1 MTAITTRSI
10 DVQSCSLSINGVDV
24 SDNVIKVTFPSSWIN
39 NDVTAFGSVGR
50 RYNAGID
57 ETKFTV
63 EMMFN
68 QVATTGSHTVVGA
81 VHTAKTTVPFA
92 FYPATSGSGNTK
104 ISGNI
109 SIPKYEITSQVGAI
123 VKVTAECWVDNGL
136 TYGTATTNYIFN
148 SAAADGYATG
158 TNGTYATAQGLA
170 TASSIDASSTL
181 FKVGQAYLFSNYYVQ
196 RGFLYF
202 DTSAL
207 TGKTISSAYLN
218 LYVATGSATVFNL
231 VVMNGQTTYPH
242 NPLQAS
248 DYAIANY
255 AGSGG
260 TLSTSVITTSAYN
273 QLNLNG
279 TGLTWINQTGITKLA
294 IVSSKDISIT
304 TPTIEEDVIIYTN
317 EQGTGYWP
325 QLVVAAT

>member
-123 VKVTAECWVDNGL
+123 VKVTAECWVDNGI
-136 TYGTATTNYIFN
+136 TWAAATTNYVFTP
-148 SAAADGYATG
+148 SYDGYLLNSGSVYATVQGAATG
-158 TNGTYATAQGLA
+158 
-170 TASSIDASSTL
+170 SVSDASPAIDIGQIYAFGSTYQIERA
-181 FKVGQAYLFSNYYVQ
+181 FYM
-196 RGFLYF
+196 F

-207 TGKTISSAYLN
+207 VGKTPTAAYLN
-218 LYVATGSATVFNL
+218 LNVATDASDTDFTLTVTH
-231 VVMNGQTTYPH
+231 GGTTYPH
-242 NPLQAS
+242 NPAVAG

-255 AGSGG
+255 ASSGG
-260 TLSTSVITTSAYN
+260 TLSTSGLAIGYN
-273 QLNLNG
+273 QINLNA
-279 TGLTWINQTGITKLA
+279 TGLTWLNLTGTTKL
-294 IVSSKDISIT
+294 IVVSSRDVAVT
-304 TPTIEEDVIIYTN
+304 TPTGNEYIIVYSRLA
-317 EQGTGYWP
+317 TGYVP
-325 QLVVAAT
+325 QLVVSA

>member
-81 VHTAKTTVPFA
+81 VHTAKTTVPFV
-92 FYPATSGSGNTK
+92 FYPATTGTGNLA

-109 SIPKYEITSQVGAI
+109 SIPKYDITSQVGSI
-123 VKVTAECWVDNGL
+123 VKVTAECWVDNGI
-136 TYGTATTNYIFN
+136 TWGTASTNYTFT
-148 SAAADGYATG
+148 STTSDGYVEGAETV
-158 TNGTYATAQGLA
+158 YATAHG
-170 TASSIDASSTL
+170 DASGYALYDTQNL
-181 FKVGQAYLFSNYYVQ
+181 IYVGQTLVLTYYEIM

-202 DTSAL
+202 NTSAL
-207 TGKTISSAYLN
+207 AGKTITAAYLN
-218 LYVATGSATVFNL
+218 LNIVPASLTNDFNF

-242 NPLQAS
+242 DPLQLS

-260 TLSTSVITTSAYN
+260 TLDAASMTAGYN
-273 QLNLNG
+273 QLSLNA
-279 TGLTWINQTGITKLA
+279 TGQGWINKTGETKLA
-294 IVSSKDISIT
+294 ILSSRDIASS
-304 TPTIEEDVIIYTN
+304 TPTGN
-317 EQGTGYWP
+317 EFMSFYSSNMGTGYQP
-325 QLVVAAT
+325 QLVVTIA

>member
-92 FYPATSGSGNTK
+92 FYPATSASGNTK

-123 VKVTAECWVDNGL
+123 VKVTAECWVDNGI
-136 TYGTATTNYIFN
+136 TWAAATTNYVFTP
-148 SAAADGYATG
+148 SYDGQLYDYGTVYATVQGAASGYVSDAVPGYNIGQSILFG
-158 TNGTYATAQGLA
+158 TTYN
-170 TASSIDASSTL
+170 
-181 FKVGQAYLFSNYYVQ
+181 VY
-196 RGFLYF
+196 RGFFMF

-207 TGKTISSAYLN
+207 VGKTPTAAYLN
-218 LYVATGSATVFNL
+218 LNVGGDSSDTDFTLTLMTGGA
-231 VVMNGQTTYPH
+231 TYPH
-242 NPLQAS
+242 NPAVAG
-248 DYAIANY
+248 DYALSNY
-255 AGSGG
+255 SSSGG
-260 TLSTSVITTSAYN
+260 TLSTSGLTVGYN
-273 QLNLNG
+273 KINLNA
-279 TGLTWINQTGITKLA
+279 TGLTWLNLTGVTKLA
-294 IVSSKDISIT
+294 VISSRDIAAT
-304 TPTIEEDVIIYTN
+304 TPTGN
-317 EQGTGYWP
+317 EYIAVYSRATTGYVP
-325 QLVVAAT
+325 QLVVSA